1 MGCCSIFDRSLF
13 SDINIDSLEPN
24 IGWLK
29 KFIGSYDVSIS
40 GIWMPI
46 FVQSSDSQ
54 TEYGELLSQPKMD
67 INNPFDP
74 CNCTSDTI
82 ENYDDLESDTSF
94 GCSYCLP
101 MAPTNFSRSWK
112 LKDTN
117 GNESTQSFMA
127 DCTSGAC
134 DTRMKKDDY
143 LPKIPYINQKYLN
156 NKFYDFKYLQQFPAV
171 TNGGLGCEGFIKAR
185 PGSLRTFSSTQDY
198 RIDWVLKPSLTEI
211 AYNPLTSDYN
221 NQDDHERAYQKAL
234 QTNKTCGNFILTKVN
249 PAYSGIN
256 PYYPIFS
263 GLIGDPDQTAVTSSY
278 ADLLPRAPDFS
289 SPYGFSNNTYDNIF
303 VKTQKVGSHW
313 KWNFTKGILGWYRHF
328 DTDRE
333 DDIRPIKGVD
343 LYVAPGDV
351 FWATNQ
357 GPEPAPIANPTGT
370 SPEIKSCPSGL
381 KLIKNNI
388 VTGVIPTDSEFTYIS
403 SNLYSKFLDIYTRIE
418 KNDQLFNLT
427 NDEPIEKFTLAAILC
442 TAPQYD
448 AITVDLLK
456 ANKGAGFNQ
465 VPNVLT
471 SRFSTSYGSTNKN
484 PSNYIDIN
492 SYGQNLDYNYDM
504 TRGSIGSV
512 NGFGFIKSNQDLI
525 DTLVNK
531 YGGYVWCPPDSTLAI
546 NYDKKIKDQ
555 CYVDLSF
562 DMVVPLSS
570 VRSHNGCSSDT
581 ECAEFT
587 GRIFAYDQRI
597 GHKNILSTRV
607 NNTKKY
613 ATSCSNGEISIS
625 SIAHTVSVS
634 LNGNAVKQVVFS
646 SGCSIYEDVYPRII
660 TSTSTNSCKYCE
672 PESSYGLVTSTDNNI
687 CKNGDGTPA
696 NFCDYKLA
704 NFYNNSENPQAG
716 LIGTRIGRE
725 IIDGT
730 LYFKRAYHATA
741 FDPRIDR
748 AAFHHQDG
756 VYFDSPSFGSPS
768 GSTYFLQN
776 ASASSSDG
784 HGISIGFD
792 TKKAGIKLYGIK
804 IEKLRGSGNGS
815 ENCLGFPNNEPCKC
829 YGLNTVSSFPYDC
842 GRAGSIT
849 FTNDPIF
856 FTPNLS
862 TVYGPKIKAY
872 GGYSSDH
879 INELFLSSNN
889 RIPNHPEPGTSLNLL
904 TQKINPEAPYGCEQS
919 ISINLPNYV
928 KSSWSFTVSNF
939 DTNHADIWAEILEN
953 VDLFNPNNYSEN
965 EFGETEGSTNVGY
978 QRFANRTEI
987 NNKTI
992 FDKQKKIVSDRTSS
1006 SSSRWGFEV
1015 LLTNP
1020 YLQSLIGDSVF
1031 LYPPTGTFCSNET
1044 VYGSRGDELTIVPI
1058 KLTRIPR
1065 KQILNFGIHPIEP
1078 MGVLKA
1084 GYFDP
1089 NKGIEY
1095 TSLQSKFGPLY
1106 VNNPYIRDEYYF
1118 DYDGRIFPKKGASR
1132 NDPVTGK
1139 PLPDEVSQRF
1149 KSYVLIGDL
1158 TKQVRETLL
1167 KIQNLDVSKLRLY
1180 LQIGSVW
1187 YLYNTPNLF
1196 GYIANDKTYSGPP
1209 CLFEYAY
1216 KNDRKTTPSII
1227 TSCPKEH
1234 INFDYFRRPV
1244 DVMVS
1249 SDSRPFG
1256 GGFAIYEDKKLPYP
1270 VIPDSPIET
1279 EFLGNNTLRIE
1290 GIRPYFMFEE
1300 LYWPNISNATAI
1312 SLLESTVV
1320 ENITKDDP
1328 YVFLSPKKQIWKYKG
1343 VGDKYSSSSYI
1354 LTSRSSRGSFS
1365 YYDFLYEN
1373 YSNLS
1378 MDLSKTNSDGY
1389 VYNSYRMISPL
1400 SSSYQEAANTVL
1412 ENSETYVAKYLKIE
1426 YVDKY
1431 GNKINFKNKNQLN
1444 IYPKIYTYFILGRI
1458 NPNRLVDKSKYM
1470 LDLFPF
1476 IHKQI
1481 VLYQSLNDTLKK
1493 ELDHV
1498 ISNPF
1503 SRAKWSDILNFD
1515 GSINNDITNY
1525 KFIKNDY
1532 SRIYPSSL
1540 YLNNFYKLI
1549 LNPNTD
1555 HYNFYALIND
1565 NTYFSYYDTIY
1576 YNIHQK
1582 YSVGKEYDPS
1592 NNELSLLENYL
1603 PYIDL
1608 NFVGNNPYGLGAFQ
1622 TSGTVKISGMHKYL
1636 DIDHDWEHYHN
1647 PVTGSALFWV
1657 NLDPA
1662 FNLQS
1667 CLSFNQR
1674 IYSDT
1679 FRIDDAPYQLY
1690 DINCTTNATSDG
1702 CRQTFYPIIPN
1713 SEIVSY
1719 NVFNFESDYAVSVTG
1734 TSPFVR
1740 FPVYCDS
1747 DALDTCGSKSCGI
1760 KTVGSTACSGVYK
1773 IYEEKTIPIPEENLH
1788 NIPFII
1794 SCEEGLYNPVG
1805 NNQPHFIQRFEL
1817 SPENP
1822 LIVSSGASCSLYP
1835 LRPKRDSLNNN
1846 NRLSILN
1853 EDYQAALDDSIV
1865 DDHSDLVKNTDIFAN
1880 EMLFRLMHGEKQKIN
1895 LDTLNQKNTSIQYID
1910 LLKYTNPKITAKD
1923 IYKNIPYEYD
1933 TTAPLDNRIIN
1944 GSISIQGVLRV
1955 GKSVD
1960 IQIGSHSL
1968 SCSIIRDNG
1977 DIKIQATYNGETIEG
1992 IIYQEYTD
2000 NNSIAVCSGP
2010 CSSPNA
2016 NTIYT
2021 LLKVCQELQQYS
2033 HSLSRVTTGATLF
2046 KQCPKPCP
2054 QTCTEEELTD
2064 ISFPYWSNELQ
2075 IGLGPVG
2082 DGPCVTYIIYSPC
2095 AGNQGGWYQTNHNV
2109 GSIEDAVPQGCSIIA
2124 SNEAEISFNTYA
2136 RGAFAGCYPKPMRTQ
2151 VSADGLDNTGEVEDF
2166 NAGLMINQPGAIGDG
2181 INISQPSCGTCFTLD
2196 YEDPLTKNK
2205 LYNVFGG
2212 GFYPPSPGSTSQ
2224 SCECANWEYGYCRNT
2239 NNASS
2244 CVCNGLQYDYTE
2256 FDYSFEYCR
2265 YNITLKGYKRRI
2277 KYPTNSRS
2285 LTFSK
2290 ACSSPSEGITY
2301 NPGEIMGAGAGG
2313 RSTESCLWI
2322 ECPGAVPTRWH
2333 IYDVKSRTQNNAYNA
2348 LCPQQLC
2355 TINYSNNKITL
2366 TLSSGQSKCW
2376 YFDSLS
2382 PNNSCPLLSVTVPD
2396 NTFTVTDSID
2406 ASCSDCI
2413 NKEPK
2418 LDMLKQQQAWDIIQE
2433 TRTCVL
2439 GYLLT
2444 GGNPNQ
2450 DGPVG
2455 MGGSVWAAPY
2465 CGIRTSLCYQREGR
2479 GGAGQCGKNAPD
2491 SYPWSVCISYSE
2503 PSVCVGGNSSSLV
2516 TGCNIPVSFPYSNAR
2531 AGERIVSLWK
2541 KQMGQIWL
2549 NTAPC
2554 HNNKNKYNTQDIVE
2568 GVVPDSCSEVK
2579 YTTISYPS
2587 MAYRATFGDPVVTQ
2601 GSVTFTVAY
2610 YTYTY
2615 RRPKTIQDIFKG
2627 DELVQKCS
2635 EVTAYN
2641 PAGSTL
2647 NISEYHK
2654 TSNCSSAPQCYDT
2667 NTENCDDSNYCCRY
2681 GKTNYE

>member
-1 MGCCSIFDRSLF
+1 MGCCSIFDRSLYN
-13 SDINIDSLEPN
+13 DINTDGLRPDID
-24 IGWLK
+24 WLK
-29 KFIGSYDVSIS
+29 RFINSYDITIS

-46 FVQSSDSQ
+46 FIESSHSRI
-54 TEYGELLSQPKMD
+54 EYGELLSQPRMD

-74 CNCTSDTI
+74 CNCTSDVI
-82 ENYDDLESDTSF
+82 QNYTDLEADTSF

-101 MAPTNFSRSWK
+101 MSPTNFSKSWK

-117 GNESTQSFMA
+117 GNESTQSFLA

-143 LPKIPYINQKYLN
+143 LPKIPYVNQKYLN
-156 NKFYDFKYLQQFPAV
+156 NQFYDFKYLKEFPAI
-171 TNGGLGCEGFIKAR
+171 TNGGLGYEGFISGTA
-185 PGSLRTFSSTQDY
+185 SDLRSFSASQDY
-198 RIDWVLKPSLTEI
+198 RIDWVLKPTLSEI

-221 NQDDHERAYQKAL
+221 NQDDHERAYRKSL

-263 GLIGDPDQTAVTSSY
+263 GLIGDPDQTAVTSPY
-278 ADLLPRAPDFS
+278 ADLLPKVSDFS
-289 SPYGFSNNTYDNIF
+289 APYGFASNTYDNIF
-303 VKTQKVGSHW
+303 VKTERIGSHW

-328 DTDRE
+328 DIDKE
-333 DDIRPIKGVD
+333 DDTRPIKGVD
-343 LYVAPGDV
+343 LYIAPGDV

-357 GPEPAPIANPTGT
+357 GPEPAPVYNPTDS

-388 VTGVIPTDSEFTYIS
+388 VTGVIPTGSEFTYIS
-403 SNLYSKFLDIYTRIE
+403 SNLYSTFLDIYSRIE

-427 NDEPIEKFTLAAILC
+427 EDRPIEKFNLAAILC

-448 AITVDLLK
+448 AITIDLLK

-471 SRFSTSYGSTNKN
+471 SRFTTSFGVNSKN

-504 TRGSIGSV
+504 TRSSIGSV
-512 NGFGFIKSNQDLI
+512 NGFGFIKTKQDLI

-531 YGGYVWCPPDSTLAI
+531 YGGYIWCPQDSALSI
-546 NYDKKIKDQ
+546 NYDQKIKDQ

-562 DMVVPLSS
+562 DMVVPVSA
-570 VRSHNGCSSDT
+570 VKSHNGCSSDT
-581 ECAEFT
+581 ECSQFNGT
-587 GRIFAYDQRI
+587 IFSYDQRI
-597 GHKNILSTRV
+597 GHKNILSTRI
-607 NNTKKY
+607 NNGQKY
-613 ATSCSNGEISIS
+613 TTTCSNGDISIS
-625 SIAHTVSVS
+625 SIAHVASLY
-634 LNGNAVKQVVFS
+634 LNGDKIKEVIFS
-646 SGCSIYEDVYPRII
+646 SGCSIYQDTYPRII
-660 TSTSTNSCKYCE
+660 TSTSTRSCKYCE
-672 PESSYGLVTSTDNNI
+672 PESSYGLVTTTDNNV
-687 CKNGDGTPA
+687 CKNGDGTPD

-704 NFYNNSENPQAG
+704 NYYNNSENPQAG

-725 IIDGT
+725 ILDGT
-730 LYFKRAYHATA
+730 LYFKRSYHAAA
-741 FDPRIDR
+741 FDPHIDR
-748 AAFHHQDG
+748 VGFHHQNG
-756 VYFDSPSFGSPS
+756 IYFDSLAFGSQS
-768 GSTYFLQN
+768 GSTYFLQG
-776 ASASSSDG
+776 ASETSSDG
-784 HGISIGFD
+784 HSISIGFD

-804 IEKLRGSGNGS
+804 IEKLRSAS
-815 ENCLGFPNNEPCKC
+815 ADSANCLGFPNNEPCKC
-829 YGLNTVSSFPYDC
+829 YGLNITTSHPYDC
-842 GRAGSIT
+842 NRNGSIT
-849 FTNDPIF
+849 FSNNPVF

-862 TVYGPKIKAY
+862 TRYGPKIKTY
-872 GGYSSDH
+872 GGYSEQY
-879 INELFLSSNN
+879 INDLFLDTNN
-889 RIPNHPEPGTSLNLL
+889 RIPNHPDVGQTLNSLSV
-904 TQKINPEAPYGCEQS
+904 KINPEYPYGCEQS
-919 ISINLPNYV
+919 VNISLPNYV
-928 KSSWSFTVSNF
+928 KTSWSFTVSNF
-939 DTNHADIWAEILEN
+939 DTNHADIWAEVLEN
-953 VDLFNPNNYSEN
+953 VDLFNPNNY
-965 EFGETEGSTNVGY
+965 TEDEDGGTYPVSNIGY
-978 QRFANRTEI
+978 QRFANRVAI
-987 NNKTI
+987 NNKNV
-992 FDKQKKIVSDRTSS
+992 FDKQKKIVAEKTDY
-1006 SSSRWGFEV
+1006 SSSRWSFEV
-1015 LLTNP
+1015 VLTNP
-1020 YLQSLIGDSVF
+1020 YLQSLIGDAVT

-1044 VYGSRGDELTIVPI
+1044 VYGGRGDELTIVPI

-1065 KQILNFGIHPIEP
+1065 KQVLNFGIHPIQP
-1078 MGVLKA
+1078 MGILKA

-1095 TSLQSKFGPLY
+1095 TAGQREFGPLY
-1106 VNNPYIRDEYYF
+1106 VNDPYTRDEYYF
-1118 DYDGRIFPKKGASR
+1118 DYDGSIFPQRAEESI
-1132 NDPVTGK
+1132 DPVIGQ
-1139 PLPDEVSQRF
+1139 LLQRF
-1149 KSYVLIGDL
+1149 KSYILVGDL
-1158 TKQVRETLL
+1158 TKQIRETLL

-1180 LQIGSVW
+1180 LQVGGRW

-1209 CLFEYAY
+1209 FLFEYAY
-1216 KNDRKTTPSII
+1216 KDDRRTTPSII

-1234 INFDYFRRPV
+1234 INFNYFRYPLIINF
-1244 DVMVS
+1244 DFDNQ
-1249 SDSRPFG
+1249 SDP
-1256 GGFAIYEDKKLPYP
+1256 YKDLKLQYP
-1270 VIPDSPIET
+1270 AMTNRTVEA
-1279 EFLGNNTLRIE
+1279 ELLGNGIVRLE

-1300 LYWPNISNATAI
+1300 TYTPNVSNATSI
-1312 SLLESTVV
+1312 SSLESTVV
-1320 ENITKDDP
+1320 ENINRDNP
-1328 YVFLSPKKQIWKYKG
+1328 YVLLFPKKQIWQYKG
-1343 VGDKYSSSSYI
+1343 VGDKYSRSSYI
-1354 LTSRSSRGSFS
+1354 LTSRDNPYTTSSFS
-1365 YYDFLYEN
+1365 YYDFLYTN
-1373 YSNLS
+1373 YTSLNI
-1378 MDLSKTNSDGY
+1378 DLSKTNSDGY
-1389 VYNSYRMISPL
+1389 VYNSYKEILNNSYL
-1400 SSSYQEAANTVL
+1400 ESATTIIESSEQFH
-1412 ENSETYVAKYLKIE
+1412 AKYLKIE

-1431 GNKINFKNKNQLN
+1431 GNKISKSSKNKSNV
-1444 IYPKIYTYFILGRI
+1444 YPKVYTYFVLEKVDRNKIIAGSRY
-1458 NPNRLVDKSKYM
+1458 RLDISPSIY
-1470 LDLFPF
+1470 
-1476 IHKQI
+1476 KQI
-1481 VLYQSLNDTLKK
+1481 VLYQSLTDTLKK

-1515 GSINNDITNY
+1515 GSISNDITNY
-1525 KFIKNDY
+1525 TFIKNNY

-1549 LNPNTD
+1549 LNPNKD

-1565 NTYFSYYDTIY
+1565 NTYFSYHDTIY

-1582 YSVGKEYDPS
+1582 YSIGKEYNPN
-1592 NNELSLLENYL
+1592 NNELPLLENYL

-1608 NFVGNNPYGLGAFQ
+1608 NFVGDSNPYGLGEFQ

-1636 DIDHDWEHYHN
+1636 DADHDWEHYHN

-1667 CLSFNQR
+1667 CLSFNQK

-1679 FRIDDAPYQLY
+1679 FRIDDVPYQLY

-1719 NVFNFESDYAVSVTG
+1719 NVFNFESDYAVRVTG

-1747 DALDTCGSKSCGI
+1747 DTLDTCGSKSCGI
-1760 KTVGSTACSGVYK
+1760 KTVGSTACSGLYK

-1794 SCEEGLYNPVG
+1794 SAEEGLYNPIG

-1846 NRLSILN
+1846 NRLSVVN

-1865 DDHSDLVKNTDIFAN
+1865 NDHSDLVKNTDTFAN
-1880 EMLFRLMHGEKQKIN
+1880 EMLFRLMYGEKQKLN
-1895 LDTLNQKNTSIQYID
+1895 LNTLNQNNQSITYAD
-1910 LLKYTNPKITAKD
+1910 LLKYTDPRVTAKD

-1933 TTAPLDNRIIN
+1933 TTASLDTRIIN

-1955 GKSVD
+1955 GKS
-1960 IQIGSHSL
+1960 ISAQIGSHNL
-1968 SCSIIRDNG
+1968 SCSIIKENG
-1977 DIKIQATYNGETIEG
+1977 DVKIQATYNGETIEG
-1992 IIYQEYTD
+1992 VIYQEYTD

-2010 CSSPNA
+2010 CSSPDT
-2016 NTIYT
+2016 NTTYT
-2021 LLKVCQELQQYS
+2021 LLKTCQELQQYS
-2033 HSLSRVTTGATLF
+2033 HSLSRVTTAATLF
-2046 KQCPKPCP
+2046 KQCTKPCG
-2054 QTCTEEELTD
+2054 QSCTPEELTD
-2064 ISFPYWSNELQ
+2064 LSFPYWPDVPGPGVG
-2075 IGLGPVG
+2075 GLLVEVDGAE
-2082 DGPCVTYIIYSPC
+2082 GPCITYEIYSPC
-2095 AGNQGGWYQTNHNV
+2095 ATNYQTAYHRNNR
-2109 GSIEDAVPQGCSIIA
+2109 GTISSIDKAIPVGCSIIA
-2124 SNEAEISFNTYA
+2124 NDSAEITYGA
-2136 RGAFAGCYPKPMRTQ
+2136 YTRGAFGGCYPRPMRTQ
-2151 VSADGLDNTGEVEDF
+2151 VSADGRFNVGETEDF
-2166 NAGLMINQPGAIGDG
+2166 NGGLMIDHPGAIGDA
-2181 INISQPSCGTCFTLD
+2181 INIAEPTCGTCFSLD

-2205 LYNVFGG
+2205 LYSVFGG
-2212 GFYPPSPGSTSQ
+2212 GSYPPYPGSTSR
-2224 SCECANWEYGYCRNT
+2224 SCDCADWEYGYCRNT
-2239 NNASS
+2239 NNASL
-2244 CVCNGLQYDYTE
+2244 CVCNGLQYDYSE
-2256 FDYSFEYCR
+2256 FDYNFEYCR

-2277 KYPTNSRS
+2277 KYPTNDRTIRITPSCQS
-2285 LTFSK
+2285 
-2290 ACSSPSEGITY
+2290 ASEGTIY
-2301 NPGEIMGAGAGG
+2301 SPGDIQGGGSGG
-2313 RSTESCLWI
+2313 RASESCLWI
-2322 ECPGAVPTRWH
+2322 ECPGAVPTTWH
-2333 IYDVKSRTQNNAYNA
+2333 IYDVKSRTVIGPYNP

-2355 TINYSNNKITL
+2355 TITYDNNKIIVALAT
-2366 TLSSGQSKCW
+2366 GQSKCW

-2396 NTFTVTDSID
+2396 NTFTVVDSINS
-2406 ASCSDCI
+2406 SCSDCI

-2418 LDMLKQQQAWDIIQE
+2418 LDMLKQQQEWDIVEE

-2439 GYLLT
+2439 GYILT

-2450 DGPVG
+2450 NGPVG
-2455 MGGSVWAAPY
+2455 IGGSIWVQGY
-2465 CGIRTSLCYQREGR
+2465 CSIRGSLCYNIEGI
-2479 GGAGQCGKNAPD
+2479 GGIGQCGKNAPD

-2503 PSVCVGGNSSSLV
+2503 PQICRGGNSESLV
-2516 TGCNIPVSFPYSNAR
+2516 TGCNIPVNFPYSNAR

-2554 HNNKNKYNTQDIVE
+2554 HNNKNKYNTEDIVE
-2568 GVVPDSCSEVK
+2568 GVVPDSCSQVK

-2601 GSVTFTVAY
+2601 GVVTYTVAY

-2635 EVTAYN
+2635 QVTSYN
-2641 PAGSTL
+2641 PIGSSL

-2654 TSNCSSAPQCYDT
+2654 TSDCSSVVQCYDI
-2667 NTENCDDSNYCCRY
+2667 NTENCDNSNYCCRY